1 MQFNFFDVQYTTE
14 EKTPSVSSINKD
26 TFNTRRYPID
36 LGNTDKGHYVFFTIY
51 QQVRSSQTTRTPTVS
66 GGGNNQTATT
76 RQVLSQQGVD
86 SAGNIIGSAQGTI
99 KNVVNALGSSIDK
112 VSQNPKYSQLEKY
125 YPEAF
130 KQTTG
135 FVGTAWNQFTSTTRI
150 ETVTGENLF
159 NQVELIKDAIALY
172 MPDTL
177 AFSSAQSYSEAS
189 MSDIGLGLV
198 GVSALNDLKKGG
210 LTKENIAKTI
220 GGNISPFLYAGLK
233 KTLGSAGTNLFTAFT
248 GQVMNPQLE
257 LLYTS
262 PSFREFSFDFAFY
275 PRSPK
280 EARDVFDIVELFRF
294 HSAPE
299 IKTGEAG
306 FFLFPPSL
314 FDVEFRYGSTEN
326 VNLPKLSSCVLTRV
340 DVDYA
345 PNGFAAY
352 ETGIPG
358 DVKNNSELGGT
369 GTPVA
374 TRMTLHFKE
383 TIVQSKNTIEYQNK
397 GKSFRTRDDN
407 PAPVSAPPKNTTSS
421 SSVPSVVSN
430 GVEVGYVPPAP
441 LTITNLQNGDRT
453 TVVVPPPLPR

>member
-14 EKTPSVSSINKD
+14 ERPRFPGSNISEGR
-26 TFNTRRYPID
+26 FNTRRYPID
-36 LGNTDKGHYVFFTIY
+36 LGSLDKGHYVFFTIY
-51 QQVRSSQTTRTPTVS
+51 QQMRSSQTTRTPLAS
-66 GGGNNQTATT
+66 MQPGQIGNQTATT
-76 RQVLSQQGVD
+76 RREARVGGTGTILGD
-86 SAGNIIGSAQGTI
+86 AQGI
-99 KNVVNALGSSIDK
+99 GIDAINGILGGYGNVLKKYPQVGAALSGVNAAVETTFD
-112 VSQNPKYSQLEKY
+112 
-125 YPEAF
+125 AF
-130 KQTTG
+130 KS
-135 FVGTAWNQFTSTTRI
+135 STQI

-159 NQVELIKDAIALY
+159 NQVSLIKDAVALY

-177 AFSSAQSYSEAS
+177 AFSSRQSYSEIS
-189 MSDIGLGLV
+189 MSDLGLGLV

-262 PSFREFSFDFAFY
+262 PSFREFNFDFAFY

-280 EARDVFDIVELFRF
+280 EAKDVFDIIELFRF

-299 IKTGEAG
+299 VKTGEAG

-314 FDVEFRYGSTEN
+314 FDIEFRYGNSEN
-326 VNLPKLSSCVLTRV
+326 VNLPKLSSCVLTSV

-352 ETGIPG
+352 ETGVPPSIK
-358 DVKNNSELGGT
+358 DSAELGGT
-369 GTPVA
+369 GPPVA

-383 TIVQSKNTIEYQNK
+383 TIVQSKNTIEYQNE
-397 GKSFRTRDDN
+397 GKSFRTRTGNSVQVNENETLGGASNETSNYGSPNRQTNPSSVELGAVPLDN
-407 PAPVSAPPKNTTSS
+407 PQLRAIDATEQR
-421 SSVPSVVSN
+421 
-430 GVEVGYVPPAP
+430 G
-441 LTITNLQNGDRT
+441 R
-453 TVVVPPPLPR
+453 

>member
-1 MQFNFFDVQYTTE
+1 MQFNYFDVQYNKE
-14 EKTPSVSSINKD
+14 ELSAPVASSINND
-26 TFNTRRYPID
+26 RFNTRRYPID
-36 LGNTDKGHYVFFTIY
+36 LGNVDKGHYVFFTIY
-51 QQVRSSQTTRTPTVS
+51 QQIRSSSATTSMLAHMLKGQV
-66 GGGNNQTATT
+66 GNQTATT
-76 RQVLSQQGVD
+76 RQVLSKEGVVNPGTVAGYGEQIVKDAFNTIWSGAQNFLSKPEMMELKKRNEAAFKAVSDTVNSGVD
-86 SAGNIIGSAQGTI
+86 T
-99 KNVVNALGSSIDK
+99 
-112 VSQNPKYSQLEKY
+112 
-125 YPEAF
+125 F
-130 KQTTG
+130 K
-135 FVGTAWNQFTSTTRI
+135 STTRI
-150 ETVTGENLF
+150 ESVTGENLF
-159 NQVELIKDAIALY
+159 NQVQLIKDAIALY

-177 AFSSAQSYSEAS
+177 AFSSSQNYSDIS

-198 GVSALNDLKKGG
+198 GVSALNSLKSGG

-233 KTLGSAGTNLFTAFT
+233 KQLGTSGTSLFTAFT

-275 PRSPK
+275 PRSQK
-280 EARDVFDIVELFRF
+280 EARDVFDIIELFRF

-306 FFLFPPSL
+306 FFLYPPSL

-326 VNLPKLSSCVLTRV
+326 VNLPKLSSCVLTKV

-352 ETGIPG
+352 ETGSPHERK
-358 DVKNNSELGGT
+358 DTSELGGT

-383 TIVQSKNTIEYQNK
+383 TIIQSKHTILYQNQNK
-397 GKSFRTRDDN
+397 PFRTSGDN
-407 PAPVSAPPKNTTSS
+407 SVSVTAPIKTTESSAAVSQVESTAELGA
-421 SSVPSVVSN
+421 VPVA
-430 GVEVGYVPPAP
+430 E
-441 LTITNLQNGDRT
+441 LTIDGRL
-453 TVVVPPPLPR
+453 PPVQIYPPGSI

>member
-14 EKTPSVSSINKD
+14 EITKPSPSSINND
-26 TFNTRRYPID
+26 TYNTRRYPMD
-36 LGNTDKGHYVFFTIY
+36 LGNVDKGHYVFFTIY
-51 QQVRSSQTTRTPTVS
+51 QQIRSSSATKTPTVN
-66 GGGNNQTATT
+66 GGGKNQTAST
-76 RQVLSQQGVD
+76 RQFLGQQGVVNPGTVVGYGQEIVEGAVNTIW
-86 SAGNIIGSAQGTI
+86 SGAQNIASKPEFAELVRRNQAAFTA
-99 KNVVNALGSSIDK
+99 VSDTVNAG
-112 VSQNPKYSQLEKY
+112 VN
-125 YPEAF
+125 AF
-130 KQTTG
+130 K
-135 FVGTAWNQFTSTTRI
+135 STTQI
-150 ETVTGENLF
+150 ESVTGENLF

-177 AFSSAQSYSEAS
+177 AFSSSQNYSDVS
-189 MSDIGLGLV
+189 MSDMGLGLV
-198 GVSALNDLKKGG
+198 GVSALNSLKSGG

-233 KTLGSAGTNLFTAFT
+233 KQLGTSGTSLFTAFT

-280 EARDVFDIVELFRF
+280 EAKDVFDIIELFRF

-306 FFLFPPSL
+306 FFLYPPSL

-326 VNLPKLSSCVLTRV
+326 VNLPKMSSCVLTRV

-352 ETGIPG
+352 ETGLPHET
-358 DVKNNSELGGT
+358 KYTSELGGT

-383 TIVQSKNTIEYQNK
+383 TTVQSKHTILYQNQNK
-397 GKSFRTRDDN
+397 TFKTNGDN
-407 PAPVSAPPKNTTSS
+407 STTVIAPPKPAQSTSS
-421 SSVPSVVSN
+421 VSQGESGAETYAVPQARLLYNDGRVVSAYPSGN
-430 GVEVGYVPPAP
+430 
-441 LTITNLQNGDRT
+441 R
-453 TVVVPPPLPR
+453 